1 MTASAY
7 FFNLL
12 ESATHPQSQNSLD
25 HETLGPHSNIFC
37 HLSAFNSPSFETR
50 SLLELSSFAG
60 LLPLFLTHSPALFQ
74 PDQGSCVYL
83 LPSTW
88 ENMTTLPACFSTPP
102 NDNHIL
108 YNRESRLFGFPSH
121 SHHHITFPDKQQWTE
136 QKWNCFHHAGI
147 QKALE
152 TLTCPV
158 LESGEDSSKRPWPL
172 LTSHGLI

>member
-37 HLSAFNSPSFETR
+37 HLSAFNSPSFKTR
-50 SLLELSSFAG
+50 YLLELSSFAG
-60 LLPLFLTHSPALFQ
+60 LLPLFLTHAPALFQ
-74 PDQGSCVYL
+74 PDQGPCVYL

-102 NDNHIL
+102 YDNHTL
-108 YNRESRLFGFPSH
+108 YNRASWLFGFPSH
-121 SHHHITFPDKQQWTE
+121 FPWQITVNWTAVE
-136 QKWNCFHHAGI
+136 LF
-147 QKALE
+147 
-152 TLTCPV
+152 
-158 LESGEDSSKRPWPL
+158 SSCRNTEGTGNLSLPSVGVWR
-172 LTSHGLI
+172 GLF